1 MSSASKNY
9 DKTQIWNEYEKKL
22 WIFTLFIGTA
32 ILMSGRM
39 AMAICEVDIMSE
51 FNWNEQELGDVLSI
65 FFWGYATSQII
76 GGTAADL
83 YGGAETIAIS
93 SLLWGSICLFTP
105 FLCKISM
112 LLFGKNAAFYTLA
125 FLRILMGV
133 AQGVHFPSLSS
144 LLSTKVSDNNKAFA
158 MAAVSSGGQF
168 GTLFCGYLGSKLLTS
183 SSWKVVFVV
192 FGAFGIAFS
201 IFIYGL
207 KRYKRKFTRRTIAL
221 DDLSTSPL
229 LSSEK
234 IFRKEEFWIRVH
246 ETIKNAVNI
255 TKFFYSKP
263 AFIALILSHMAS
275 TTAMFII
282 SFWLPKYFPD
292 NFDSSKEQAWKYNV
306 MPWLGAIPAS
316 LFSGVVA
323 DKMIKEVGFSVTKV
337 RCWSELISLV
347 GCALCLHPLTQ
358 VETTGFDGAMTWSMM
373 SVMFL
378 NVHHAGAMV
387 NPQDIAPNHSGS
399 VFGIMNMCGA
409 FASAFGVWF
418 TGYLL
423 RTFSS
428 NWSLVFNYVM
438 LVNLLGGV
446 LFFCLGTGKQLL

>member
-1 MSSASKNY
+1 MSSSEKRLRQNIHNMSSASKNY

-39 AMAICEVDIMSE
+39 SMAICEVDIMSE

-201 IFIYGL
+201 IH
-207 KRYKRKFTRRTIAL
+207 
-221 DDLSTSPL
+221 S
-229 LSSEK
+229 
-234 IFRKEEFWIRVH
+234 
-246 ETIKNAVNI
+246 
-255 TKFFYSKP
+255 
-263 AFIALILSHMAS
+263 IL
-275 TTAMFII
+275 
-282 SFWLPKYFPD
+282 
-292 NFDSSKEQAWKYNV
+292 
-306 MPWLGAIPAS
+306 
-316 LFSGVVA
+316 
-323 DKMIKEVGFSVTKV
+323 
-337 RCWSELISLV
+337 
-347 GCALCLHPLTQ
+347 
-358 VETTGFDGAMTWSMM
+358 
-373 SVMFL
+373 
-378 NVHHAGAMV
+378 
-387 NPQDIAPNHSGS
+387 
-399 VFGIMNMCGA
+399 
-409 FASAFGVWF
+409 
-418 TGYLL
+418 
-423 RTFSS
+423 
-428 NWSLVFNYVM
+428 
-438 LVNLLGGV
+438 
-446 LFFCLGTGKQLL
+446 